1 MKILLKKTIID
12 LQILKDLKTNK
23 HEITYNE
30 TDHDIDIIINDNYI
44 SFKHY
49 PDFTLNYTHWINK
62 DTDLSFV
69 IGLLEETLLE
79 LNCYVF

>member
-1 MKILLKKTIID
+1 MKILFKKTIID

-30 TDHDIDIIINDNYI
+30 TDDDIDIIINDNSI
-44 SFKHY
+44 SFKNY
-49 PDFTLNYTHWINK
+49 PDFTLNYTHWINQ

-79 LNCYVF
+79 LNCYAF